1 VDQEFYQE
9 LLDQISDGVYFVTRK
24 RRITYWNRGAERIT
38 GYRADEVLGHSCS
51 EGILRHVD
59 DTGRQLC
66 LHGCP
71 LAAVMKD
78 GRQREASVYLHHKD
92 GHRLPVTVRGQALRS
107 PDGKIEGSVEVFHPR
122 GVNPFATLHQDRKDD
137 SLDTVTGLA
146 PRRFGELQ
154 LKALTQAV
162 AEQTTTLGVLY
173 IDADHFKDVNDT
185 FGHKTGDEVLRMV
198 GQSIVNGLRRDDVP
212 VRWGGEEFLALLPG
226 TDQVSLHA
234 TAERVRMLAENSW
247 IQKGE
252 VQVRVTVSVGAT
264 MAQPSQTPDD
274 LVDRADALM
283 YSSKRG
289 GRNRVTTD
297 TGPLNS
303 KTERPI
309 FGTAIPWETR
319 PGDPQPPPLGLS
331 RHRQTV
337 LARPDPYTANL
348 HTTDD
353 LRVGAVLS
361 QRPFGVN
368 RSRPHGER
376 RVAITPEVIAWS
388 ASTC

>member
-1 VDQEFYQE
+1 VDKEFYQE
-9 LLDQISDGVYFVTRK
+9 LLDQISDGVYFVTRN
-24 RRITYWNRGAERIT
+24 RRITYWNRGAQQIT
-38 GYRADEVLGHSCS
+38 GYGADEVLGHSCS
-51 EGILRHVD
+51 EGILRHID

-78 GRQREASVYLHHKD
+78 GQPREASVYLHHKD

-107 PDGKIEGSVEVFHPR
+107 PDGEVEGSVEVFHPR
-122 GVNPFATLHQDRKDD
+122 GVNPFATLPRDRDRKDD

-173 IDADHFKDVNDT
+173 VDADNFKDVNDT

-226 TDQVSLHA
+226 TDQVGLHA

-264 MAQPSQTPDD
+264 MAQRSQTPDD

-283 YSSKRG
+283 YASKRD

-319 PGDPQPPPLGLS
+319 PS
-331 RHRQTV
+331 
-337 LARPDPYTANL
+337 
-348 HTTDD
+348 
-353 LRVGAVLS
+353 
-361 QRPFGVN
+361 
-368 RSRPHGER
+368 
-376 RVAITPEVIAWS
+376 
-388 ASTC
+388 

>member
-1 VDQEFYQE
+1 MACT
-9 LLDQISDGVYFVTRK
+9 SSPGTGGSR
-24 RRITYWNRGAERIT
+24 TGTSGAERIT
-38 GYRADEVLGHSCS
+38 GYGADEVLGHSCL

-78 GRQREASVYLHHKD
+78 GQPREAPVYLHHKD
-92 GHRLPVTVRGQALRS
+92 GHRLPVTVRAKPCCPQTERSKALLRS
-107 PDGKIEGSVEVFHPR
+107 STPR
-122 GVNPFATLHQDRKDD
+122 GVNPFATLHRDRDRKDD

-162 AEQTTTLGVLY
+162 AEQTTTLRVLY
-173 IDADHFKDVNDT
+173 VDADHFKDVNDT

-198 GQSIVNGLRRDDVP
+198 GQSIVNGLRRGDVP

-226 TDQVSLHA
+226 TDNVSLHA

-264 MAQPSQTPDD
+264 MALRSQTPDD

-283 YSSKRG
+283 YASKRG

-303 KTERPI
+303 RTERPI
-309 FGTAIPWETR
+309 FGTATPWETR
-319 PGDPQPPPLGLS
+319 PS
-331 RHRQTV
+331 
-337 LARPDPYTANL
+337 
-348 HTTDD
+348 
-353 LRVGAVLS
+353 
-361 QRPFGVN
+361 
-368 RSRPHGER
+368 
-376 RVAITPEVIAWS
+376 
-388 ASTC
+388 